1 MSKYKKNN
9 FFWSDKF
16 LVTIFKE
23 KVPNKNYDQLV
34 HLLLLISGDGATR
47 GI

>member
-1 MSKYKKNN
+1 MSKYKKKNN

-23 KVPNKNYDQLV
+23 KVSNKNYDQ
-34 HLLLLISGDGATR
+34 LLLISGDGATR